1 MKNIPVICTTLLVE
15 KSPQALPLGVAC
27 VASALKT
34 AEIASTLVVFSA
46 EDSEIKDKTPD
57 EQGQVIADRII
68 EKGSVTKEEIFVV
81 CFSVYVWNRFALTK
95 AAKILK
101 EKFPHLITIAGG
113 PEVTANP
120 KSFSDFSVAIS
131 GEGEIAVL
139 ELIQQVEKSEDISSL
154 PSIVYGTQSNPET
167 LSSPYLDG
175 TLDPSVYGGALW
187 ELARGCPFKC
197 SYCYESKGEK
207 KVVYF
212 PLSRL
217 EQELRLFAE
226 KEISQVFVLD
236 PTYNADKTRAVEML
250 NLIQKITPDIFYH
263 FECRAEFI
271 DKPLAKAFARNN
283 CSLQIGLQSAHED
296 VLAKVHRSFDKK
308 KFIRN
313 IGFLN
318 DAGAV
323 FGFDL
328 IYGLPG
334 DTLQGVKE
342 SMDFALQLYP
352 NHLELFRLSV
362 LPGTDLFDRA
372 KELQLEYLKEPPYHV
387 TRTSGFTSQ
396 DLEKAEELATACNI
410 FYSAG
415 RSVSWFMSVVKCLK
429 LKPVAFLTNFAQ
441 WMKEF
446 HKKDFIT
453 NCMLPQV
460 EIEKMQ
466 IAFVRL
472 LLSQKRL
479 EKMQFLVEDI
489 IHINGAFARCSA
501 EKESTVLS
509 LHYHID
515 DLLSPYAQD
524 LLYFAQN
531 AKPRQGRYQI
541 FFGKNGVDYKKA

>member
-15 KSPQALPLGVAC
+15 KSPQALPLGAAC

-34 AEIASTLVVFSA
+34 AEIEASLLVFSA
-46 EDSEIKDKTPD
+46 EDSEIRDKTPE
-57 EQGQVIADRII
+57 EQGQFIADRIVDKVGTRKD
-68 EKGSVTKEEIFVV
+68 EPFVA
-81 CFSVYVWNRFALTK
+81 CFSVYVWNRFALTQ

-101 EKFPHLITIAGG
+101 EKFPKAITIAGG

-120 KSFSDFSVAIS
+120 KSFSDFSVAVS
-131 GEGEIAVL
+131 GEGEIAVP
-139 ELIQQVEKSEDISSL
+139 ELITQLQKKDEVSWL
-154 PSIVYGTQSNPET
+154 PSIVYGIQSNPDT

-236 PTYNADKTRAVEML
+236 PTYNADKKRAVEML

-318 DAGAV
+318 DAGAI

-334 DTLQGVKE
+334 DTLQGVKD

-387 TRTSGFTSQ
+387 TKTSGFTPQ
-396 DLEKAEELATACNI
+396 DLDKAEELATACNI

-415 RSVSWFMSVVKCLK
+415 RSVSWFISLVKCLK
-429 LKPVAFLTNFAQ
+429 VKPVAFLSSFAQ
-441 WMKEF
+441 WMKEY
-446 HKKDFIT
+446 HKKDFTT
-453 NCMLPQV
+453 NCMLPHL
-460 EIEKMQ
+460 EIEKLQ
-466 IAFVRL
+466 IAFVNH
-472 LLSQKRL
+472 LLSQKRM
-479 EKMQFLVEDI
+479 EKMQFLIEDI
-489 IHINGAFARCSA
+489 IHLNGAYARCSA
-501 EKESTVLS
+501 EKETSVLS
-509 LHYHID
+509 LHYNID